1 MTASHLIYDY
11 MTNSQLSASPQKR
24 ARHETQKQE
33 RRETILNTAQGL
45 FLAATYDAVTMD
57 GIARETG
64 LAKGTLFLYFRT
76 KEELFLALTVR
87 ELTAWFGRVDALLA
101 ELPCPA
107 STESV
112 ADALADSV
120 SQQVGFA
127 RLMAILSTVL
137 EQNISYEAALTF
149 KQSLLA
155 QMASTGARL
164 ERCLEFL
171 PRNEGG
177 IRLLMQCQA
186 LLVGIWHL
194 ADPAPVIRE
203 VLQRP
208 EMGVFSVDFEREFRQ
223 TLLSLL
229 KGIERIQVTR

>member
-1 MTASHLIYDY
+1 MTD
-11 MTNSQLSASPQKR
+11 SQLSSLPQKR

-33 RRETILNTAQGL
+33 RRETILDTAWGL
-45 FLAATYDAVTMD
+45 FQTAAYDAVTMD

-76 KEELFLALTVR
+76 KEELFLALTIR
-87 ELTAWFGRVDALLA
+87 ELTAWFTRVDARLA
-101 ELPCPA
+101 QLPSPA
-107 STESV
+107 ETEAV
-112 ADALADSV
+112 ANALVDSAG
-120 SQQVGFA
+120 QQVGFA

-137 EQNISYEAALTF
+137 EQNISYETSLAF
-149 KQSLLA
+149 KQTLLA
-155 QMASTGARL
+155 QMIQTGSAL
-164 ERCLEFL
+164 ERCLGFL
-171 PRNEGG
+171 PRNGGG

-186 LLVGIWHL
+186 LLVGFWHL

-208 EMGVFSVDFEREFRQ
+208 EMGVFIVDFEREFQQ

-229 KGIERIQVTR
+229 QGIERIQVIR